1 MILEHIFLLI
11 SVVLEPFPV
20 SSSGNALL
28 AELLLHRLYG
38 IEHISMPSFAEYIVH
53 GPIVLVV
60 ATFFY
65 KRWKLLVF
73 HPCHARFIIG
83 KMIVLVGIADSITM
97 LWYILLSMTGKT
109 FFPLWLGF
117 MCTTGLLLSLR
128 YIIPVGY
135 TQKHIITACVL
146 GMAQGCAL
154 LPGISRFGITFVA
167 ARWLGFSDK
176 KSFELSFLIE
186 FPISCAATFLGSY
199 LLIHTKDYDRLL
211 NHESVLGMVIASL
224 VAWAGFYIVSYCIHI
239 RSMWLF
245 SVYTG
250 LIALIALS
258 I

>member
-1 MILEHIFLLI
+1 MIFEHILLFI
-11 SVVLEPFPV
+11 PIALEPFPV

-28 AELLLHRLYG
+28 AALLAYRLYG
-38 IEHISMPSFAEYIVH
+38 IEQSTIPFCLEYIAH

-60 ATFFY
+60 GAFFY
-65 KRWKLLVF
+65 KRWKILLC
-73 HPCHARFIIG
+73 HPWRARFIMG
-83 KMIVLVGIADSITM
+83 KMIMLVGVADSITV
-97 LWYILLSMTGKT
+97 LWYIVLFMVGKT

-117 MCTTGLLLSLR
+117 MCTTGLLISLR
-128 YIIPVGY
+128 YLVPRGD
-135 TQKHIITACVL
+135 THKHFITACVL

-186 FPISCAATFLGSY
+186 FPISCAATLLGSY
-199 LLIHTKDYDRLL
+199 VLIHTKEYYRLL
-211 NHESVLGMVIASL
+211 NHESVLGIVISSL
-224 VAWAGFYIVSYCIHI
+224 VAWAGFYIVAYCIQR

-245 SVYTG
+245 SIYTG